1 MISPPRE
8 SFSHPDLFNRQNRWR
23 TKEHKTIVRYIWEM
37 LENLWQTCTKEATTR
52 RTHGLQLGERLKFC
66 PYEIIGGWC
75 KLSADRRR
83 PVCVLALDHCRSSDG
98 EVNGVTEEF
107 SALEVLQMV
116 NVGLRSLSKLPSLPK
131 LHKLEL
137 SDNAICGGLEA
148 LAQKCPN
155 LTYLDI
161 SDNKIGDVAALEAL
175 KPLKK
180 LKTLDTSGCK
190 VSTGDDYRDAVFR
203 LLPHITYLDGYDRH
217 DNTAPL
223 SDDQDDDGAG
233 PHGDDEG
240 EDDDDDGGDDDD
252 EEEEEEVGLSYLMKE
267 GIQDDEDDGD
277 YVEEEEDDD
286 EDGDEQPVRGDKRK
300 RDDEDDEDD
309 EDGDD
314 Q

>member
-1 MISPPRE
+1 MDMKKKVNLELSGRSPAE
-8 SFSHPDLFNRQNRWR
+8 
-23 TKEHKTIVRYIWEM
+23 
-37 LENLWQTCTKEATTR
+37 
-52 RTHGLQLGERLKFC
+52 
-66 PYEIIGGWC
+66 
-75 KLSADRRR
+75 
-83 PVCVLALDHCRSSDG
+83 VCVLALDHCRSSDG

-223 SDDQDDDGAG
+223 SDGNAHDRPARVMSGILCVGVLCDFGQVLRTFCVADQDDDGAG